1 MTKHLK
7 TMIGAIWLL
16 SGIRRALLCCTYWE
30 LRSVLEQC
38 EEAMTLRH
46 SAPVRA
52 EYEHWRWLL
61 IGEIQRRQLAWW
73 LGPI

>member
-1 MTKHLK
+1 MKRPK

-16 SGIRRALLCCTYWE
+16 SGIRGALCCCTYWE
-30 LRSVLEQC
+30 LRSVLAVC
-38 EEAMTLRH
+38 EEALTMRH
-46 SAPVRA
+46 SKAERA

-61 IGEIQRRQLAWW
+61 ISEIQRRQLAWW